1 LASVDNFMKKTKEN
15 KGMQSIDLSRLSL
28 VELRQL
34 SRELGGEL
42 KRKEEEE
49 QRRVLEEMKR
59 LAGSIGKTVEEVLR
73 IEEEQKKKKKR
84 RPPKD
89 PQYRSTRDPN
99 LTWSGR
105 GKQPAWVKE
114 ELEEGRSLE
123 ELKVK

>member
-1 LASVDNFMKKTKEN
+1 MHE
-15 KGMQSIDLSRLSL
+15 IDLSKMSL

-34 SRELGGEL
+34 SREVDVEL

-59 LAGSIGKTVEEVLR
+59 LAGSIGKTIEEVLR
-73 IEEEQKKKKKR
+73 IEEKQKNKGR

-89 PQYRSTRDPN
+89 PQYRSTRNPN

-105 GKQPAWVKE
+105 GKQPAWIKE